1 MINGQNKKESTI
13 DSKNNI
19 KTWKPAVQWK
29 CTRRIHHQK
38 VNLLSGHTERN
49 KNLAFVWEI
58 KNTLEKF
65 KLMQHPY
72 TNLCRQLKVC
82 L

>member
-19 KTWKPAVQWK
+19 KTWKLALEWK
-29 CTRRIHHQK
+29 CTRKLTRIHHQK
-38 VNLLSGHTERN
+38 ANLLSGHTEWN

-58 KNTLEKF
+58 KNTLE
-65 KLMQHPY
+65 
-72 TNLCRQLKVC
+72 
-82 L
+82 